1 MMMKNGLVIWNVVLT
16 LIVGYLLFVQFNNKK
31 PGSTGAKHA
40 VNDSSAQN
48 SVRIA
53 YFEMDSVEAHYEK
66 VKDVQAEIQNQEKE
80 YSNGLAQLD
89 LTYRK
94 KIQEYQQKGSSM
106 TQADYEKAQMDL
118 KQLEDR
124 LKVTKQDLDQKYQDF
139 VQRRNLSLKKN
150 IEDYIGKYNQDRKYS
165 YIFVYEPGLFYY
177 KDTLYNITSDV
188 VKGLNEEYKKNN

>member
-1 MMMKNGLVIWNVVLT
+1 MKNGLVIWNVVLT
-16 LIVGYLLFVQFNNKK
+16 LIAGYLLIVQFSKK
-31 PGSTGAKHA
+31 PGSAAAKHA
-40 VNDSSAQN
+40 VNDSSSSQN

-80 YSNGLAQLD
+80 YSNGLSQLD

-139 VQRRNLSLKKN
+139 VQRRNLSLKKT
-150 IEDYIGKYNQDRKYS
+150 IEDYIAKYNQDRKYS

-188 VKGLNEEYKKNN
+188 VKGLNEEYKKSN

>member
-16 LIVGYLLFVQFNNKK
+16 LIAGYLLIVHFNKK
-31 PGSTGAKHA
+31 TGSAATRHA
-40 VNDSSAQN
+40 TNDSSASQN
-48 SVRIA
+48 SGRIA

-188 VKGLNEEYKKNN
+188 VKGLNEEYKKSN